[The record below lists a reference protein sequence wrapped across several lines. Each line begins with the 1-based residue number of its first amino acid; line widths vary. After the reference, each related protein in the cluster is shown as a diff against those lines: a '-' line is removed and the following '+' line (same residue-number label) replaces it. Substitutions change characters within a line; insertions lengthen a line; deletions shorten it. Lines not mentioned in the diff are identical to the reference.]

1 MRNSLAWKLARDIVI
16 GIMLGIALYGTDLI
30 MRATLGVSW
39 LIGGYV

>member
-1 MRNSLAWKLARDIVI
+1 MRETVRTVARDIVI